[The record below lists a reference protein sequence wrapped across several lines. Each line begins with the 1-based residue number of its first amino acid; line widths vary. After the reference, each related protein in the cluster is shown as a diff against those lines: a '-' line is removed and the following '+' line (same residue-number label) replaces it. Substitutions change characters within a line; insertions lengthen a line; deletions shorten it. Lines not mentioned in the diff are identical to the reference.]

1 MGESFG
7 GRIVVLGSRSAG
19 GSGLGGGPQTSGG
32 EEIVGKRMPER
43 MSLRLDE
50 PAHGKKAEAVVL
62 AVCMDPLD
70 ALAQGV
76 HGLARLARH
85 PLPPRL
91 ETDGLLVA
99 LADAPRQ
106 AGQFDV
112 VPVARRRRKDAD
124 WACDM
129 IGERDDVLAG
139 GVARV
144 DQEPVGRLAV
154 AARGVVDHRPPQARV
169 VAPSVTAIETITPS
183 IGAAAIWALKAGR
196 TAPSGKRMQRASGSL
211 VEALGSLFLASS
223 LAWVFARAFRSAS
236 SRSNAAR
243 ALSARA

>member
-1 MGESFG
+1 MSGLASSFC
-7 GRIVVLGSRSAG
+7 RNTPPTSTPLSRSSPSSKLCCERPGREVTKPSPTPAAK
-19 GSGLGGGPQTSGG
+19 SSPNIRPPNAPHTSRTQDTRRPKSRTLLGGCPQTSGG
-32 EEIVGKRMPER
+32 EEIVGKRMPEP

-62 AVCMDPLD
+62 AVCVDPLD

-76 HGLARLARH
+76 HGLACLARH
-85 PLPPRL
+85 PLPPRF

-129 IGERDDVLAG
+129 IGERDDVLAR

-154 AARGVVDHRPPQARV
+154 AASDVVAHRPR
-169 VAPSVTAIETITPS
+169 
-183 IGAAAIWALKAGR
+183 
-196 TAPSGKRMQRASGSL
+196 
-211 VEALGSLFLASS
+211 
-223 LAWVFARAFRSAS
+223 
-236 SRSNAAR
+236 
-243 ALSARA
+243 